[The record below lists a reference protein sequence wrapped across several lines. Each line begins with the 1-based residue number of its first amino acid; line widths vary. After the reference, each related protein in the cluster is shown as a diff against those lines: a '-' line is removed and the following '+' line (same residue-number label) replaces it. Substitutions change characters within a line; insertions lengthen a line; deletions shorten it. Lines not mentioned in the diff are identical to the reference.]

1 MSEFPHLSGSNEF
14 PGVENVAPFN
24 QYENSFDYNRWAPS
38 VKITLYNVPWDAD
51 YKNVVKFKN
60 DKERDNWFAKQPS
73 REVHLTDTI
82 ARRPGETIKLP
93 VPFDEIV
100 KYNYIVV
107 NYSYATS
114 SNNLIDYETLSG
126 FNKRFY
132 FMDGYTYLAPSTTMI
147 NVIDDDWTTFINY
160 ASIPMIMLERGHYP
174 VACSDV
180 DEYLS
185 DPINNNMYLMGDDI
199 NFGTT
204 SMIRAQSV
212 VPLEQGDRYVCFC
225 VPYNISQLANAK
237 EGSASSGGQ
246 YPIYSNYD
254 DPTGYQANMSVDYG
268 FYPRD
273 FSSSGPVPI
282 EPATAIND
290 MTVGNNLTTI
300 AVKATDVYKEPYFFQ
315 SFADK
320 YPHYFREI
328 KACFIV
334 GADIITLTNPKSF
347 NGTTIYEVEAAKDIE
362 VPIKLNRDMFDIPT
376 IYANLA
382 KLYTA
387 PYSVIEFINPDG
399 SSIEF
404 KPENCGSLKI
414 IREVC
419 MAYPWVNVTAFLT
432 GANGSGKSQITIHRL
447 DGTTETGTIWADD
460 FTKTMYRYDIPTY
473 TLQFSGYIDAS
484 INGSINLDVRQ
495 RNTKTTYENGVR
507 SSNQGYNATIL
518 SNQTSYNNAAASANT
533 GKTNADAS
541 ADTGKANADA
551 SADISIANT
560 TRSNTLRSSLTTL
573 TNTTNTNVLD
583 KSIAANTSVNTDQNY
598 LNGELVSLDNNS
610 ARSMTSA
617 QNKSDSAVQQNNA
630 KANLGNSIMQP
641 MIAGVSQGTAGGV
654 ISGAIGAIMG
664 AATATITND
673 TNAANTNI
681 AISTR
686 TDVLD
691 ITNTTNTN
699 KRLTN
704 QEYSGNIQNYNF
716 TMQRE
721 TNTIRNDA
729 NTANTNASNSTA
741 NAITNANAT
750 LTKNNAARSQS
761 TSKVNATRS
770 RDTSISNAAASKTTG
785 DTNAANGRTLA
796 IQNAQRSANIDW
808 LNAQDEAR
816 RSSLAISTAL
826 GKTSGDPTSYTNG
839 RCAVRLAVR
848 TESNGALSQAGAYF
862 ARYGYA
868 WAGIVQLDTT
878 NDLIQMKNFT
888 YWKATEVWVTGD
900 KLIESARD
908 TIERVLLAGTTVWSD
923 PNQIGEVPINAQL

>member
-1 MSEFPHLSGSNEF
+1 MSKFPHLRGSNEF

-24 QYENSFDYNRWAPS
+24 QYENSFDYNRWTPS

-107 NYSYATS
+107 DYSYATS

-174 VACSDV
+174 VAYSDV

-199 NFGTT
+199 NFGAT
-204 SMIRAQSV
+204 SVIRAQSV

-300 AVKATDVYKEPYFFQ
+300 AVKATNVYKEPYFFQ

-334 GADIITLTNPKSF
+334 GSDIITLTNPKSF

-404 KPENCGSLKI
+404 NPENCGSLKI

-419 MAYPWVNVTAFLT
+419 MAYPWINVTAFLA
-432 GANGSGKSQITIHRL
+432 GANGSGKSQITMHKL
-447 DGTTETGTIWADD
+447 DGGTETGTLWADD
-460 FTKTMYRYDIPTY
+460 FAKTMYRYEIPTY
-473 TLQFSGYIDAS
+473 TLQFSGYIESS
-484 INGSINLDVRQ
+484 INESINLNIRE
-495 RNTKTTYENGVR
+495 RNTKTNYENGVR
-507 SSNQGYNATIL
+507 SSNQSYNSSIL
-518 SNQTSYNNAAASANT
+518 SNQTAYDNAVASADT
-533 GKTNADAS
+533 GLANANAS

-551 SADISIANT
+551 SADTSVTNT
-560 TRSNTLRSSLTTL
+560 TRSNTLRSSLTEL
-573 TNTTNTNVLD
+573 TNATNTNVLD
-583 KSIAANTSVNTDQNY
+583 KSISANTQVTTDQNY
-598 LNGELVSLDNNS
+598 LNTKLVTLDNNS
-610 ARSMTSA
+610 ARALTST
-617 QNKSDSAVQQNNA
+617 QNKSDAAVQQNNA
-630 KANLGNSIMQP
+630 KANLGSSIMQP
-641 MIAGVSQGTAGGV
+641 MIAGISQGTIEGVASGLIGG
-654 ISGAIGAIMG
+654 IMG
-664 AATATITND
+664 AASATITNV
-673 TNAANTNI
+673 TNEANTNI

-691 ITNTTNTN
+691 ITNSANVN

-704 QEYSGNIQNYNF
+704 QEYSGNIQSYNF
-716 TMQRE
+716 AMQRE
-721 TNTIRNDA
+721 TNTIRNNA
-729 NTANTNASNSTA
+729 NTATSNATNSTSS
-741 NAITNANAT
+741 AITNATASTTKANASRSQT
-750 LTKNNAARSQS
+750 TAKANAARSH
-761 TSKVNATRS
+761 
-770 RDTSISNAAASKTTG
+770 DTSISNAANAKATG
-785 DTNAANGRTLA
+785 DTNASNGRDLVV
-796 IQNAQRSANIDW
+796 QNVQRSATSDW
-808 LNAQDEAR
+808 LNARDDAKR
-816 RSSLAISTAL
+816 AGVALSRSIGTYA
-826 GKTSGDPTSYTNG
+826 GDPTSYIDG

-848 TESNGALSQAGAYF
+848 TQSDGALSQAGAYF

-868 WAGIVQLDTT
+868 WAGMVQLNTT
-878 NDLIQMKNFT
+878 NDLVQMKDFT
-888 YWKATEVWVTGD
+888 FWKAQEAWVTGE

-908 TIERVLLAGTTVWSD
+908 TIERILLAGTTVWSD
-923 PNQIGEVPINAQL
+923 PEKIGKVIINAQL